1 MVNALAGLATQ
12 LIAGF
17 IGFIAFKEYYLG
29 YSIAIMTFA
38 VCSAIFFVGWQK
50 LMLSDLINSYYFDA
64 KAFGYRENA
73 AVKII
78 DFSAL
83 INTKF
88 HYVVIALILMGALL
102 YVTNVINH
110 LKILLTG
117 LFILVISV
125 IVGGSYL
132 KSRNKSNDL
141 VILALTTITAV
152 IAIMACGML
161 FGKTTE
167 TTVGLVYSFAAIS
180 LALFGFVLSQ
190 IKDDFDEN
198 AKGRLTDVKITSV
211 FEEVFNNLFNETVV
225 VLALTVIFALVI
237 FGSVLSLENIGYTIL
252 VSVALI
258 YAVIVM
264 SKLWLDYTIKD
275 SNRPKSKKK
284 RNTKEVKERT
294 IFGINNP
301 N

>member
-1 MVNALAGLATQ
+1 
-12 LIAGF
+12 
-17 IGFIAFKEYYLG
+17 
-29 YSIAIMTFA
+29 
-38 VCSAIFFVGWQK
+38 
-50 LMLSDLINSYYFDA
+50 
-64 KAFGYRENA
+64 
-73 AVKII
+73 
-78 DFSAL
+78 
-83 INTKF
+83 
-88 HYVVIALILMGALL
+88 MGALL

-161 FGKTTE
+161 FGKTNE

-275 SNRPKSKKK
+275 SNRPKSKKREILKSK
-284 RNTKEVKERT
+284 RERYSV
-294 IFGINNP
+294 
-301 N
+301 